1 MTTVEPSDAISPSGR
16 SAISPPDKGL
26 QSERTSL
33 SFVRTSLSILGL
45 AVACLRWL
53 PPFGSVAMIGPAI
66 AAVLIVAVTIY
77 ERRSRS
83 ARLELFARE
92 KATPALGMGA
102 VLAVSLLVL
111 AASGLWILVT

>member
-1 MTTVEPSDAISPSGR
+1 LTTVEPSDGFSPADTG
-16 SAISPPDKGL
+16 AFSPPDKGL

-33 SFVRTSLSILGL
+33 SFVRTSLSILGV

-53 PPFGSVAMIGPAI
+53 PPFGSVALIGPAI

-83 ARLELFARE
+83 ARLELFAQE

-102 VLAVSLLVL
+102 VLAVSLLLL
-111 AASGLWILVT
+111 AASGLWILVS